1 MNHIE
6 QRESGFFS
14 RPCDTNVEGGSL
26 VSRLRS
32 KVSALTAEGT
42 PLSELVRTVE
52 MAREDLDAHDGDW
65 SRPGFQALLVHRFG
79 NWRMSIASRLVR
91 APFSMCSR
99 TLFAA
104 VRNFY
109 GIEIPFSARIGRR
122 VVFEHQHGIV
132 VHGNSV
138 IGDDCIIRQGVTL
151 GIRRMDRLTE
161 APVLGR
167 GVNVGAGAK
176 ILGRVYVGDN
186 ADIGANAVVL
196 EDVPAQALAIGVP
209 ARNISRKTD
218 NQKKASLRERAVR
231 AVTEIGGA
239 PRSRPANGMDATL
252 GSSAAIGMHRS
263 MGMGDPMDANLC
275 DGTNGAPPPST
286 RANRM
291 SANGSS
297 TGRAIDP
304 RSRPN

>member
-1 MNHIE
+1 MNHID
-6 QRESGFFS
+6 QRESGFFQRES
-14 RPCDTNVEGGSL
+14 GTSGQLRSL
-26 VSRLRS
+26 PGRLRS
-32 KVSALTAEGT
+32 KLSALKDAGQPVAE
-42 PLSELVRTVE
+42 LARLVEL
-52 MAREDLDAHDGDW
+52 AREDLEAHDGDW

-79 NWRMSIASRLVR
+79 TWRMSIRSKLLR
-91 APFSMCSR
+91 APFSICSR

-109 GIEIPFSARIGRR
+109 GIELPVSASIGRR

-176 ILGRVYVGDN
+176 ILGRVFIGDG

-196 EDVPAQALAIGVP
+196 EDVPAQALAVGIP
-209 ARNISRKTD
+209 AKSILRNNSAKG
-218 NQKKASLRERAVR
+218 QRERPMR
-231 AVTEIGGA
+231 AVTELPGA
-239 PRSRPANGMDATL
+239 PRSAPANSNMADGVD
-252 GSSAAIGMHRS
+252 GI
-263 MGMGDPMDANLC
+263 DANLC
-275 DGTNGAPPPST
+275 DGTNGAPPPSK
-286 RANRM
+286 RANSM
-291 SANGSS
+291 SANGSAAS
-297 TGRAIDP
+297 RAHLSVA
-304 RSRPN
+304 RNRPN

>member
-1 MNHIE
+1 VNRNE
-6 QRESGFFS
+6 QRGSGVFS
-14 RPCDTNVEGGSL
+14 RPCDANVEGLSL
-26 VSRLRS
+26 TSRLRAT
-32 KVSALTAEGT
+32 VSTPAAEVT
-42 PLSELVRTVE
+42 PVSELVRLVAL
-52 MAREDLDAHDGDW
+52 AREDLDAHGRDW

-79 NWRMSIASRLVR
+79 AWRMSIGSRKLR
-91 APFSMCSR
+91 APFSICSR
-99 TLFAA
+99 ALFAA

-167 GVNVGAGAK
+167 GVSVGAGAK

-196 EDVPAQALAIGVP
+196 EDVPARALAIGVP
-209 ARNISRKTD
+209 ARNISRDAAPSTD
-218 NQKKASLRERAVR
+218 ELNEGAGLVGRLSMSRCRPSVANSNASANPSLRQ
-231 AVTEIGGA
+231 
-239 PRSRPANGMDATL
+239 SR
-252 GSSAAIGMHRS
+252 
-263 MGMGDPMDANLC
+263 
-275 DGTNGAPPPST
+275 
-286 RANRM
+286 
-291 SANGSS
+291 
-297 TGRAIDP
+297 
-304 RSRPN
+304 

>member
-1 MNHIE
+1 VNHIE

-14 RPCDTNVEGGSL
+14 RACDTNVEGSSL

-32 KVSALTAEGT
+32 RVSALAAEGT
-42 PLSELVRTVE
+42 PLSELVRTVQ
-52 MAREDLDAHDGDW
+52 MAREDLDAHDGEW

-91 APFSMCSR
+91 APFSICSR

-109 GIEIPFSARIGRR
+109 GIELPFSARIGRR

-209 ARNISRKTD
+209 ARNVSRKTD
-218 NQKKASLRERAVR
+218 KQKKAALRERAVR

-239 PRSRPANGMDATL
+239 PRSRP
-252 GSSAAIGMHRS
+252 GSSKGVDAPMS
-263 MGMGDPMDANLC
+263 MDSGLDANLC
-275 DGTNGAPPPST
+275 DGTNGAPPASS

-291 SANGSS
+291 SVNGTS
-297 TGRAIDP
+297 RASALDP